1 MNGMCVDD
9 LEASRLV
16 ECPPRPVACP
26 KVSTRM
32 APAGAPVERTYI
44 TFYLFFKDLLALSA
58 TVLEGISIGFRITNQ
73 LLLASC
79 RECFS
84 KAFLDFW
91 TVPV

>member
-44 TFYLFFKDLLALSA
+44 TFYLFFKAFDRVFSLYLAA
-58 TVLEGISIGFRITNQ
+58 Q
-73 LLLASC
+73 L
-79 RECFS
+79 
-84 KAFLDFW
+84 
-91 TVPV
+91 